1 VPHRSPAAD
10 RRPLDRGR
18 VIAAAV
24 LLADAE
30 GLDGLSMRRLGEA
43 LGVEAMS
50 LYNHVTNKDDLLGAM
65 ADAVAAEIDPEAH
78 TANRDN
84 GDWRTA
90 ARTRCSAAHAALLRH
105 PWAPALWAAR
115 TDIGPARM
123 RLMDDLLG
131 DLERAGFAPGT
142 LDLAFHALQNHVLGH
157 ALQAASF
164 PHPEQDL
171 AELGRA
177 YLRTFPVD
185 DFPRLAAH
193 IRFHIEDEPVTGERP
208 SFDLALDLLLDGLA
222 RMLPPD

>member
-1 VPHRSPAAD
+1 VPHHSPATD

-18 VIAAAV
+18 VVAAAV

-30 GLDGLSMRRLGEA
+30 GLDRLSMRRLGEA

-65 ADAVAAEIDPEAH
+65 ADAVAAEIDPDAP
-78 TANRDN
+78 ASDRDD

-90 ARTRCSAAHAALLRH
+90 ARARCSATHAALLRH

-115 TDIGPARM
+115 TDIGAARM

-131 DLERAGFAPGT
+131 DLERAGFAPGV

-171 AELGRA
+171 AELGRT

-193 IRFHIEDEPVTGERP
+193 IRFHIEDEPATDERP

-222 RMLPPD
+222 RMLPPG